1 MHSWHDVVRHIAAS
15 PDFES
20 LLAGVSEFMVSG
32 SRVLL
37 FVVCFVHSNAHAHR
51 DSSLPNLLLA
61 PRREVR
67 SANPLNLSI

>member
-37 FVVCFVHSNAHAHR
+37 FVVCFFRSFDRTHTRIVIFLSAE
-51 DSSLPNLLLA
+51 LA
-61 PRREVR
+61 FGTKT
-67 SANPLNLSI
+67 